1 MQTDLYVPDFIYT
14 HMPWPGNYAFQIGLS
29 LRRQLNYRI
38 KEFRKALTILEPVDP
53 RRAAFK
59 VALRKAYARRR
70 YYKRL
75 YGDNRLLWVF
85 DLKGTRKE
93 RIDVEESNAE

>member
-1 MQTDLYVPDFIYT
+1 MAIDLFLPDLIYT

-29 LRRQLNYRI
+29 LRHQLNYRI
-38 KEFRKALTILEPVDP
+38 AQFRKALTLLGPRDP

-75 YGDNRLLWVF
+75 YGDNRLLWLF
-85 DLKGTRKE
+85 DREAIRKLIE
-93 RIDVEESNAE
+93 EEESDAE